1 MNLFCLTVGELTA
14 PSMSD
19 FLWGLENSGWL
30 KHIKAVLDAG
40 VFIAKARLFTDD
52 FKSCALLSQVIRKDM
67 GKSWK
72 FIDNTCLKNVS
83 LLRQVENLSIS
94 TI

>member
-1 MNLFCLTVGELTA
+1 MSLFCFAVGELAA

-40 VFIAKARLFTDD
+40 VFIAKAIHF
-52 FKSCALLSQVIRKDM
+52 FKRFYIWFLKGHAPLSQVIRKENH
-67 GKSWK
+67 GH
-72 FIDNTCLKNVS
+72 FISNKT
-83 LLRQVENLSIS
+83 LSK
-94 TI
+94 TN